1 MTVRRSAQRKVQG
14 KPCPSATLQPWA
26 NRRQEGFRG
35 WSRWPGGTTQGSNTG
50 SCMGTLGGQP
60 LGPREAQIPSQ
71 LGRTRLPP
79 VAVCGSGSKGG
90 RRFFPARAATTAWA
104 GDSLGA
110 QSLTGLFIHQGDGT
124 QDRESL
130 PRLKK

>member
-50 SCMGTLGGQP
+50 SCMGTLGGAAPGAPRSPNPQP
-60 LGPREAQIPSQ
+60 AGADAAAAGCRLRKREQGWQEIFPCSCGHHG
-71 LGRTRLPP
+71 LGR
-79 VAVCGSGSKGG
+79 
-90 RRFFPARAATTAWA
+90 
-104 GDSLGA
+104 
-110 QSLTGLFIHQGDGT
+110 
-124 QDRESL
+124 
-130 PRLKK
+130 